1 MDIQLIIKL
10 ASQVIF
16 GVAALVFTV
25 YSIAAIYAL
34 NTYGQ
39 KKSVTSSL
47 SILYSAAV
55 AGLLSWGL
63 AVILTN

>member
-1 MDIQLIIKL
+1 MDFQLIIKVS
-10 ASQVIF
+10 SQVIF
-16 GVAALVFTV
+16 GVAALIFTV

-39 KKSVTSSL
+39 KKSVASSL
-47 SILYSAAV
+47 SILYSAAA

-63 AVILTN
+63 AVIMTN